1 MRIFI
6 TGSNGFVGTNLGRF
20 LLNAG
25 HEVTGLV
32 RTEAKGETLPK
43 GISYV
48 VGEGTQPGKWQ
59 EAVSGHDVLINL
71 AGVPIFQR
79 WTPAYKR
86 LLYDTRILTTR
97 NLVDAIPAESGSSV
111 TLLSTSAVGYYGA
124 TGDEELGESSPPGDD
139 FLATLALDWEGEA
152 AKAREKGVRVVITRF
167 GVVLGRDGGAL
178 AQMVLPF
185 RFFVGGPLGNGRQ
198 WFSWIHIEDLC
209 RAAHFVMTDKEI
221 NGPVNFTAPGP
232 VRNGHLARAIG
243 KVLRRPSIMPAP
255 AIHDQVVDGRV
266 RVGNSYGTKSC
277 PTLTSVAGLQIQ
289 ICGYRSLTCGL
300 AGALNR
306 WSRMRLSQKHLKS
319 VAGNQRRCGV
329 ALGEGEARS

>member
-32 RTEAKGETLPK
+32 RTEAKGKTLPT

-59 EAVSGHDVLINL
+59 EAVSGHDVLINM
-71 AGVPIFQR
+71 AGVPIFQK

-97 NLVDAIPAESGSSV
+97 NLVDAISAESGSSV

-124 TGDEELGESSPPGDD
+124 TGDEELGEPSPPGDD

-152 AKAREKGVRVVITRF
+152 TKALEKGVRVVITRF
-167 GVVLGRDGGAL
+167 GVVLGREGGAL
-178 AQMVLPF
+178 AQMILPF

-209 RAAHFVMTDKEI
+209 RAAHFVMTDKDI
-221 NGPVNFTAPGP
+221 SGPVNFTAPGP
-232 VRNGHLARAIG
+232 VRNKDLARAIG

-255 AIHDQVVDGRV
+255 AFMIRLLMGEFGSVILRGQRVVPRV
-266 RVGNSYGTKSC
+266 
-277 PTLTSVAGLQIQ
+277 LQSRGFKFKFEDIEA
-289 ICGYRSLTCGL
+289 SLADL
-300 AGALNR
+300 
-306 WSRMRLSQKHLKS
+306 LKP
-319 VAGNQRRCGV
+319 
-329 ALGEGEARS
+329 

>member
-1 MRIFI
+1 MKIFI
-6 TGSNGFVGTNLGRF
+6 TGANGFVGTNLERF
-20 LLNAG
+20 LLSQG

-32 RTEAKGETLPK
+32 RTEAKGESLPK

-97 NLVDAIPAESGSSV
+97 NLVEAIPEEPGSSV
-111 TLLSTSAVGYYGA
+111 TLLSTSAIGYYGSKR
-124 TGDEELGESSPPGDD
+124 DEELGESSPAGDD

-152 AKAREKGVRVVITRF
+152 ARAREKGVRVVITRF
-167 GVVLGRDGGAL
+167 GIVFGRDGGAL
-178 AQMVLPF
+178 PQMVLPF
-185 RFFVGGPLGNGRQ
+185 RLFVGGPLGNGKQ

-232 VRNGHLARAIG
+232 VRNRDLARAIG
-243 KVLRRPSIMPAP
+243 KVLRRPSFMPAP
-255 AIHDQVVDGRV
+255 AFMIRLLMGEFGSVILTGQRVVPRV
-266 RVGNSYGTKSC
+266 LQSRGFKFKFADIE
-277 PTLTSVAGLQIQ
+277 TS
-289 ICGYRSLTCGL
+289 L
-300 AGALNR
+300 AELLR
-306 WSRMRLSQKHLKS
+306 P
-319 VAGNQRRCGV
+319 
-329 ALGEGEARS
+329 

>member
-20 LLNAG
+20 FLNEG

-32 RTEAKGETLPK
+32 RTEEKGKILPN
-43 GISYV
+43 GMSYV
-48 VGEGTQPGKWQ
+48 VGEGTKPGKWQ

-97 NLVDAIPAESGSSV
+97 NLVDAIPAEIGSSV

-124 TGDEELGESSPPGDD
+124 TRDEELGESSPPGDD

-232 VRNGHLARAIG
+232 VRNRHLARAIG
-243 KVLRRPSIMPAP
+243 KALRRPSIMPAP
-255 AIHDQVVDGRV
+255 AFMIRLLMGEFGSVILRGQRVVPR
-266 RVGNSYGTKSC
+266 
-277 PTLTSVAGLQIQ
+277 LLQSRGFKFKFADIEA
-289 ICGYRSLTCGL
+289 SLADL
-300 AGALNR
+300 LR
-306 WSRMRLSQKHLKS
+306 P
-319 VAGNQRRCGV
+319 
-329 ALGEGEARS
+329 

>member
-6 TGSNGFVGTNLGRF
+6 TGSNGFVGTHLGRF
-20 LLNAG
+20 LLNQG

-32 RTEAKGETLPK
+32 RTEVRGKSLSK

-48 VGEGTQPGKWQ
+48 VGEGTKPGEWQ

-71 AGVPIFQR
+71 AGVPIFKK

-97 NLVDAIPAESGSSV
+97 NLVDAIPEARASSV
-111 TLLSTSAVGYYGA
+111 TLLSTSAAGYYGC
-124 TGDEELGESSPPGDD
+124 TGDEELGESSPPGDG

-152 AKAREKGVRVVITRF
+152 AKARGKGVRVVITRF

-178 AQMVLPF
+178 AQMILPF

-209 RAAHFVMTDKEI
+209 RAALFVVTDKEMS
-221 NGPVNFTAPGP
+221 GPVNFTAPGP
-232 VRNGHLARAIG
+232 VNNRDLARAIG

-255 AIHDQVVDGRV
+255 AFMIRLLMGEFGSVILTGQRVVPR
-266 RVGNSYGTKSC
+266 
-277 PTLTSVAGLQIQ
+277 LLQSQGFKFKFADIEA
-289 ICGYRSLTCGL
+289 SLADL
-300 AGALNR
+300 LR
-306 WSRMRLSQKHLKS
+306 P
-319 VAGNQRRCGV
+319 
-329 ALGEGEARS
+329 

>member
-6 TGSNGFVGTNLGRF
+6 TGSNGFVGANLGRF
-20 LLNAG
+20 FLNEG
-25 HEVTGLV
+25 HKVTGLV
-32 RTEAKGETLPK
+32 RTEEKGKILPN
-43 GISYV
+43 GMSYV
-48 VGEGTQPGKWQ
+48 VGEGTKPGKWQ

-79 WTPAYKR
+79 WTPEYKR

-97 NLVDAIPAESGSSV
+97 NLVDAIPAEIGSSV
-111 TLLSTSAVGYYGA
+111 ILLSTSAVGYYGA

-221 NGPVNFTAPGP
+221 DGPVNFTAPGP
-232 VRNGHLARAIG
+232 VRNRHLARAIG
-243 KVLRRPSIMPAP
+243 KALRRPSIMPAP
-255 AIHDQVVDGRV
+255 AFMIRLLMGEFGSVILTGQRVVPR
-266 RVGNSYGTKSC
+266 
-277 PTLTSVAGLQIQ
+277 LLQSQGFKFKFADIEA
-289 ICGYRSLTCGL
+289 SLADL
-300 AGALNR
+300 LR
-306 WSRMRLSQKHLKS
+306 P
-319 VAGNQRRCGV
+319 
-329 ALGEGEARS
+329 

>member
-20 LLNAG
+20 LLNEG

-32 RTEAKGETLPK
+32 RTEAKGNTLPK
-43 GISYV
+43 GTSYV

-79 WTPAYKR
+79 WTSAYKR
-86 LLYDTRILTTR
+86 LLHDTRILTTR
-97 NLVDAIPAESGSSV
+97 NLVDAIPAERGSSV
-111 TLLSTSAVGYYGA
+111 TLLSTSAVGYYGS
-124 TGDEELGESSPPGDD
+124 TGDEELGESSPAGDD

-167 GVVLGRDGGAL
+167 GVVLGRNGGAL
-178 AQMVLPF
+178 AQMIRPF
-185 RFFVGGPLGNGRQ
+185 RLFVGGPLGNGAQ

-209 RAAHFVMTDKEI
+209 RAAQFVMADKDI
-221 NGPVNFTAPGP
+221 SGPVNFTAPGP
-232 VRNGHLARAIG
+232 VRNRDLARAIG

-255 AIHDQVVDGRV
+255 AFMIRLLMGEFGSVILSGQRVVPR
-266 RVGNSYGTKSC
+266 
-277 PTLTSVAGLQIQ
+277 LLQAQGFKFKFGDIEA
-289 ICGYRSLTCGL
+289 SLADL
-300 AGALNR
+300 LR
-306 WSRMRLSQKHLKS
+306 P
-319 VAGNQRRCGV
+319 
-329 ALGEGEARS
+329 

>member
-20 LLNAG
+20 LLNEG

-32 RTEAKGETLPK
+32 RTEAKGKTLPE

-79 WTPAYKR
+79 WTSAYKR

-97 NLVDAIPAESGSSV
+97 NLVDAIPAERGSSV
-111 TLLSTSAVGYYGA
+111 TLLNTSAVGYYGS
-124 TGDEELGESSPPGDD
+124 TGDEELGESSPAGDD

-152 AKAREKGVRVVITRF
+152 AKARGKGVRVVITRF
-167 GVVLGRDGGAL
+167 GVVLGRNGGAL
-178 AQMVLPF
+178 EQMIRPF
-185 RFFVGGPLGNGRQ
+185 RLFVGGPLGNGTQ

-209 RAAHFVMTDKEI
+209 RAAQFVMANKEI
-221 NGPVNFTAPGP
+221 SGPVNFTAPGP
-232 VRNGHLARAIG
+232 VRNRDLARAIG
-243 KVLRRPSIMPAP
+243 KELRRPSIMPAP
-255 AIHDQVVDGRV
+255 AFMIRLLMGEF
-266 RVGNSYGTKSC
+266 G
-277 PTLTSVAGLQIQ
+277 SVI
-289 ICGYRSLTCGL
+289 L
-300 AGALNR
+300 AGQRVVPCL
-306 WSRMRLSQKHLKS
+306 LQSQGFRFKF
-319 VAGNQRRCGV
+319 ADI
-329 ALGEGEARS
+329 EASLADLLRP

>member
-20 LLNAG
+20 LLNEG

-32 RTEAKGETLPK
+32 RSEAKGKTLPK
-43 GISYV
+43 GASYV
-48 VGEGTQPGKWQ
+48 VGEGTEPGKWQ

-79 WTPAYKR
+79 WTYAYKK

-111 TLLSTSAVGYYGA
+111 TLLSTSAVGYYGF
-124 TGDEELGESSPPGDD
+124 TGDEELGESSPPGDG

-167 GVVLGRDGGAL
+167 GVVLGRDAGAL

-185 RFFVGGPLGNGRQ
+185 RLFVGGPLGNGRQ

-209 RAAHFVMTDKEI
+209 HGTFCYDRQRDKRAGKFHRARSCKEQR
-221 NGPVNFTAPGP
+221 PRKSHRQSVAAAF
-232 VRNGHLARAIG
+232 HYARAG
-243 KVLRRPSIMPAP
+243 
-255 AIHDQVVDGRV
+255 IHDQVVDGRV
-266 RVGNSYGTKSC
+266 RVGNS
-277 PTLTSVAGLQIQ
+277 
-289 ICGYRSLTCGL
+289 
-300 AGALNR
+300 
-306 WSRMRLSQKHLKS
+306 
-319 VAGNQRRCGV
+319 
-329 ALGEGEARS
+329 

>member
-32 RTEAKGETLPK
+32 RTEAKGKTLPK

-48 VGEGTQPGKWQ
+48 VGEGTQPGNWQ

-79 WTPAYKR
+79 WTSAYKR

-97 NLVDAIPAESGSSV
+97 NLVDAISAESGSSV
-111 TLLSTSAVGYYGA
+111 TLLSTSAVGYYGF
-124 TGDEELGESSPPGDD
+124 TGDEELVESSPPGDG

-152 AKAREKGVRVVITRF
+152 TKAREKGVRVVITRF
-167 GVVLGRDGGAL
+167 GVVLGREGGAL
-178 AQMVLPF
+178 AQMIRPF

-209 RAAHFVMTDKEI
+209 RAAEFVMANKEI
-221 NGPVNFTAPGP
+221 SGPVNFTAPGP
-232 VRNGHLARAIG
+232 VRNRDLARAIG

-255 AIHDQVVDGRV
+255 AFMIRLLMGEFGSVILRGQRVVPR
-266 RVGNSYGTKSC
+266 
-277 PTLTSVAGLQIQ
+277 LLQSRGFKFKFADIEA
-289 ICGYRSLTCGL
+289 SLADL
-300 AGALNR
+300 LR
-306 WSRMRLSQKHLKS
+306 P
-319 VAGNQRRCGV
+319 
-329 ALGEGEARS
+329 

>member
-20 LLNAG
+20 LLDAG

-48 VGEGTQPGKWQ
+48 VGEGTKPGKWQ

-79 WTPAYKR
+79 WTSAYKR

-97 NLVDAIPAESGSSV
+97 NLVDAIPAESASSV

-124 TGDEELGESSPPGDD
+124 TGDEELGESSPPSDD

-152 AKAREKGVRVVITRF
+152 AKAREKSVRVVITRL

-178 AQMVLPF
+178 PQMVLPF
-185 RFFVGGPLGNGRQ
+185 RFFFGGPMGNGRQ

-221 NGPVNFTAPGP
+221 GGPTNFTAPGP
-232 VRNGHLARAIG
+232 VRNRDLARAIG

-255 AIHDQVVDGRV
+255 AFMIRLLMGEFGSVILRGQRVVPR
-266 RVGNSYGTKSC
+266 
-277 PTLTSVAGLQIQ
+277 LLQSRGFKFKFADIEA
-289 ICGYRSLTCGL
+289 SLADL
-300 AGALNR
+300 
-306 WSRMRLSQKHLKS
+306 
-319 VAGNQRRCGV
+319 
-329 ALGEGEARS
+329 LGP